1 VSAPKILVAIDVS
14 EGKVVRLTRGEMAE
28 KTIYH
33 NDPVATAQEWEAQG
47 AEWLHVVD
55 LDAAMGR
62 GGNAAVIAQAIANV
76 SVPVEVGGG
85 VRSLEAISDWVQA
98 GASRV
103 VIGTRAL
110 EPEFLSSAIK
120 EFGDRLVAS
129 VDVSEGRVRLQ
140 GWTSASAMTAAHAVS
155 ALENA
160 GVSRIIF
167 TDVSRDGTL
176 QGADVKLIEDVVKH
190 TSVPVIAGGGV
201 ATEDDIAKLA
211 PLAASGLEG
220 IIVGKAFYSGSLTLG
235 AAKLA
240 AAAAGAAP
248 APAPAP
254 EGD

>member
-1 VSAPKILVAIDVS
+1 VSAPPIPQILVAVDVS
-14 EGKVVRLTRGEMAE
+14 ESKVVRLVRGEMAE

-33 NDPVATAQEWEAQG
+33 NDPVVVAQEWEAQG

-55 LDAAMGR
+55 LDAAMSR
-62 GGNAAVIAQAIANV
+62 EPNAEVIARVIDNV

-85 VRSLEAISDWVQA
+85 VRSLEAISDWIKA

-110 EPEFLSSAIK
+110 EPEFLAGAIE

-129 VDVSEGRVRLQ
+129 VDVSEGRVQLK

-176 QGADVKLIEDVVKH
+176 QGADVKLIEDIVKH

-201 ATEDDIAKLA
+201 ATEDDIRKLA

-220 IIVGKAFYSGSLTLG
+220 IIVGKALYSGSLTLD

-240 AAAAGAAP
+240 AAAP
-248 APAPAP
+248 RNS
-254 EGD
+254 